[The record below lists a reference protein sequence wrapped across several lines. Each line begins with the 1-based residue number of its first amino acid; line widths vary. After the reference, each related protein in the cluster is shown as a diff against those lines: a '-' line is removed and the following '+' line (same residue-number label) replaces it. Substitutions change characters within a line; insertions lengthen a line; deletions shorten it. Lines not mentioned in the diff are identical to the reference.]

1 MKAFI
6 NIINNILRLVLAV
19 LVGAMVV
26 VCCWQVITRFVLN
39 SPSKYTEEIL
49 RYALIWL
56 TMLGAPYAYGANK
69 QLSIDLLVVNF
80 TAKGQTQTKIFVE
93 IIVLLL
99 SAAVFVYGGIAVT
112 LNASGQISAAMK
124 LPMEIYYACIPIG
137 GALMI
142 LYSIDRLFAEIQEL
156 KEGK

>member
-6 NIINNILRLVLAV
+6 NVINSILRLVLAF
-19 LVGAMVV
+19 LVGAMVL

-39 SPSKYTEEIL
+39 NPSKYTEEIL

-69 QLSIDLLVVNF
+69 QLSIDLLVTNF
-80 TAKGQTQTKIFVE
+80 TAKGQAQTKVFVE

-124 LPMEIYYACIPIG
+124 LPMEAYYACIPIG

-142 LYSIDRLFAEIQEL
+142 LYSIDRLFADIQEI

>member
-69 QLSIDLLVVNF
+69 QLSIDLLVANF

-124 LPMEIYYACIPIG
+124 LPMEMYYACIPIG

-156 KEGK
+156 KGGK

>member
-6 NIINNILRLVLAV
+6 NIINSILRLILAV
-19 LVGAMVV
+19 LVGAMVL

-39 SPSKYTEEIL
+39 NPSKYTEEIL

-69 QLSIDLLVVNF
+69 QLSIDLLVTNF

-124 LPMEIYYACIPIG
+124 LPMEVYYACIPIG

>member
-1 MKAFI
+1 MKT
-6 NIINNILRLVLAV
+6 IIHVLNHILRVVLAV
-19 LVGAMVV
+19 LTGAMVL
-26 VCCWQVITRFVLN
+26 VCCWQVITRFILN

-80 TAKGQTQTKIFVE
+80 THKGQTMTKIFGE
-93 IIVLLL
+93 IVVTFL

-124 LPMEIYYACIPIG
+124 LPMEFYYACIPIG

-142 LYSIDRLFAEIQEL
+142 LYSVDRLITDIHEL
-156 KEGK
+156 KEEK

>member
-69 QLSIDLLVVNF
+69 QLSIDLLVANF

-124 LPMEIYYACIPIG
+124 LPMEMYYACIPIG

>member
-6 NIINNILRLVLAV
+6 NIINNILRLVLAD

-69 QLSIDLLVVNF
+69 QLSIDLLVANF

-124 LPMEIYYACIPIG
+124 LPMEMYYACIPIG

-156 KEGK
+156 KGGK

>member
-1 MKAFI
+1 MKALI
-6 NIINNILRLVLAV
+6 NVINSILKLVLAV
-19 LVGAMVV
+19 LVGAMVL

-39 SPSKYTEEIL
+39 NPSKYTEEIL

-69 QLSIDLLVVNF
+69 QLSIDLLVMKF
-80 TAKGQTQTKIFVE
+80 SPKGQTQTKIFVE
-93 IIVLLL
+93 IIVMLL
-99 SAAVFVYGGIAVT
+99 SAAVFVYGGISVT
-112 LNASGQISAAMK
+112 LNASGQISAAMQ
-124 LPMEIYYACIPIG
+124 LPMEVYYACIPIG

-142 LYSIDRLFAEIQEL
+142 LYSIDRLFSDIQEL